1 MLPFFA
7 VSTFT
12 GADCGMAWLATG
24 MAKTTPTET
33 AVTTANALML
43 NTIRYSF
50 YFIKK
55 LRALIIWR
63 RHKASRMQVKHFP
76 AGRLINIEQLLSG

>member
-1 MLPFFA
+1 VWRTLTTLSFFT

-24 MAKTTPTET
+24 MAKMTPAET

-50 YFIKK
+50 YSIKETESPDHM
-55 LRALIIWR
+55 AQTQGIYD
-63 RHKASRMQVKHFP
+63 VC
-76 AGRLINIEQLLSG
+76 